1 MSATTKVAVVG
12 AGFIADYHLQVL
24 KKLQGVEVVA
34 LVDVDR
40 ARAES
45 LARRHGVPRVHG
57 SIAELVAAGKPD
69 VAHALVPPQRH
80 VEVATELLEAGVG
93 VFLEKPLATNRG
105 DAQRLLLLAAARGL
119 PLAVNHNATFHPSY
133 RAAKATLAR
142 GDLGELDHVFACL
155 SVPLRQLNTRDFAH
169 FMFRT
174 PRNIIFE
181 QATHPFSQ
189 LVDLLGPVRSVTSV
203 PGGRRELAPGVVFYD
218 TWQLALTHE
227 RGTASLHLSFGR
239 DFAESFVRLLGQD
252 GSLHVDLLR
261 GHVTQTRKTPWPD
274 FWDQLKNAQFNA
286 VALLRA
292 GWRGAL
298 SYIGSTLKLSGR
310 SDLFFVGMRDSLAA
324 FHASLRG
331 GPRYPCDAQQGL
343 QVVECCD
350 LAAAAVP
357 EAEASGSTPSSAA
370 GGAAPGS
377 VARAPAVAASGS
389 ADVAVAVTGANGFL
403 GTHLVERLLRA
414 GQRVHAL
421 VRKPAFV
428 PDVLRRDGVT
438 LFAGELSD
446 PAALERA
453 FSGCQSVIH
462 LATGGGETWADFERT
477 MLGSARTVANACAAS
492 GVQRLVYTSSIAV
505 YDLCDGGA
513 APITEEA
520 PLDREPARRSLYARG
535 KIATEA
541 LLQSLAASQAGAKKL
556 ELVIARPGFVVGARG
571 APQHSGVGFWAKDAQ
586 VFGWGGG
593 NLPLPFVTVDD
604 VADGLARMAL
614 LPAAANRSY
623 NLVGDVRLTAREWV
637 ELLRAQLH
645 RDFRF
650 HPESITRWYLE
661 EFLKYAVKKAIRK
674 PGAEPPSW
682 RDLATRAAARGFDN
696 ARPKAELGWQPIAE
710 RAAFLAATLPPPRA
724 TAANATATAHG

>member
-1 MSATTKVAVVG
+1 MNAKSKVAVVG

-24 KKLQGVEVVA
+24 KGLPGVEVIA

-40 ARAES
+40 ARAEA
-45 LARRHGVPRVHG
+45 LARKHGVVRVHA
-57 SIAELVAAGKPD
+57 SIAEMVAAGKPD

-80 VEVATELLEAGVG
+80 VDVATELLEAGVG

-119 PLAVNHNATFHPSY
+119 PLAVNHNATFHPSF

-142 GDLGELDHVFACL
+142 GELGELDHVFACL

-274 FWDQLKNAQFNA
+274 FWDQWKNAQSNA
-286 VALLRA
+286 LALLRA
-292 GWRGAL
+292 GGRGAL
-298 SYIGSTLKLSGR
+298 DYMGSTLKLRGR

-331 GPRYPCDAQQGL
+331 GLAYPCDAQQGL

-357 EAEASGSTPSSAA
+357 DAEASVATSAA
-370 GGAAPGS
+370 PA
-377 VARAPAVAASGS
+377 AVAATPAARLDAAASSG
-389 ADVAVAVTGANGFL
+389 DVAVAVTGANGFL

-428 PDVLRRDGVT
+428 PDALRRDGVT
-438 LFAGELSD
+438 LFSGELSD

-453 FSGCQSVIH
+453 FSGCAAVVH
-462 LATGGGETWADFERT
+462 LATGGGDTWADFERT
-477 MLGSARTVANACAAS
+477 MLGGARTVANACAAS
-492 GVQRLVYTSSIAV
+492 GAKRLVYTSSIAV
-505 YDLCDGGA
+505 YDLGDASA
-513 APITEEA
+513 APVTEDA
-520 PLDREPARRSLYARG
+520 PLDPDPARRSLYARG

-541 LLQSLAASQAGAKKL
+541 LLRALAVEQKLEPKL
-556 ELVIARPGFVVGARG
+556 ELVLARPGLVVGSRG
-571 APQHSGVGFWAKDAQ
+571 APQHSGVGFWAKDSQ

-593 NLPLPFVTVDD
+593 NKALPFVTVED

-637 ELLRAQLH
+637 ELLRNRLH
-645 RDFRF
+645 RDFQF

-661 EFLKYAVKKAIRK
+661 ELFKYAVKLAIRK
-674 PGAEPPSW
+674 PGAEAPSF
-682 RDLATRAAARGFDN
+682 RDLATRSAARPFDN
-696 ARPKAELGWQPIAE
+696 TAPKRELGWQPIAD

-724 TAANATATAHG
+724 TAVRATARH